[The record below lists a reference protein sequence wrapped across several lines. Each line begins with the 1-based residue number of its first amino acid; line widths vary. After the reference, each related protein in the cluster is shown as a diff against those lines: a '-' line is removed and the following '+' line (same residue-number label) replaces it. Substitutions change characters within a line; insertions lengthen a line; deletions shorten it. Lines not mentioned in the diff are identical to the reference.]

1 MLIIYMA
8 VVWDFSFMREVR
20 NRCSP
25 INLTLTKR
33 PRAQRLL
40 RCKGTRTENSTSAS
54 ASPPAL
60 LLGPLPFSQPQNSKV
75 RNQSN
80 LRPDWCPRVDAALRI
95 PGLGSTD
102 TPSHC
107 CVLGIPQLWARPSRG
122 AHTLPS
128 AGGGTAGTAFTA
140 APLWPEWRKC
150 FQRSKLPP
158 VFLFWNGC
166 SLEVVVYIHIYIA
179 LFQCCHPHSNLESK
193 KKKHF

>member
-60 LLGPLPFSQPQNSKV
+60 LLGPLPFSQPQSSKV
-75 RNQSN
+75 RIQSN
-80 LRPDWCPRVDAALRI
+80 IRPDWCPRVDAALRI
-95 PGLGSTD
+95 PGLGSSD

-128 AGGGTAGTAFTA
+128 AGGGPQEPPSLLLLCGRNGESVSRGANSPQFSYFGMAAAWKLWFT
-140 APLWPEWRKC
+140 
-150 FQRSKLPP
+150 
-158 VFLFWNGC
+158 
-166 SLEVVVYIHIYIA
+166 YIYI
-179 LFQCCHPHSNLESK
+179 
-193 KKKHF
+193 